1 MRALGTVLTTTALLA
16 PGTALAA
23 DKPAFADADAN
34 DDGRVSIEEATRAG
48 VSEREAKVSD
58 LDEDGMLTE
67 SDWKFVDVDGSEE
80 AEPPS
85 S

>member
-1 MRALGTVLTTTALLA
+1 MRALGTVLTTTSLLA
-16 PGTALAA
+16 AGTALAA

-67 SDWKFVDVDGSEE
+67 GDWKFVDVDGSEE